1 MYDAIAEHKVT
12 HLCGAPIVMATLLN
26 APADEKK
33 PLPHVVEFF
42 TAAAPPPEAVLAA
55 MKEAGF
61 NVTHV
66 YGLTETYGPAVVNE
80 WHDDW
85 DALAARRAGRQES
98 APGRA
103 LSRARSARRA
113 RSRTPC
119 SRCRAT
125 ARRMGEVM
133 FRGNVVMKGYL
144 KNKTATEKAFAG
156 GWFHSGDLGV
166 MHPDGYIQ
174 LKDRSKD
181 IIISGGENISS
192 IEVEDALYKH
202 PAVQAAAVVAKP
214 DDKWGETPCAFVELK
229 PGKSATADELVA
241 WCRKQSR
248 GLQVPALR
256 GVRRTAEDHDRQDS
270 EIQAARDGE
279 GGVRKMADRFANYE
293 ELCKIYQKPRDFDIR
308 IKDTRS
314 CAAIIAPHGGKIEPA
329 TSEIAEEVASDTY
342 KLYCF
347 NGHVSKNNRSLHITS
362 HNFDEPECLK
372 LITECEIVLAIH
384 GRRDGKGQKD
394 VYLGGLDVPLVRSI
408 ANNLDAAQFS
418 SKCDGHKFPAIHVR
432 NICNRGRTRRG
443 AQLELPY
450 TLRMKLI
457 DDPARLGEFS
467 RAVRA
472 AINEHR

>member
-1 MYDAIAEHKVT
+1 M
-12 HLCGAPIVMATLLN
+12 
-26 APADEKK
+26 
-33 PLPHVVEFF
+33 
-42 TAAAPPPEAVLAA
+42 
-55 MKEAGF
+55 
-61 NVTHV
+61 
-66 YGLTETYGPAVVNE
+66 
-80 WHDDW
+80 
-85 DALAARRAGRQES
+85 
-98 APGRA
+98 
-103 LSRARSARRA
+103 
-113 RSRTPC
+113 
-119 SRCRAT
+119 
-125 ARRMGEVM
+125 
-133 FRGNVVMKGYL
+133 
-144 KNKTATEKAFAG
+144 
-156 GWFHSGDLGV
+156 
-166 MHPDGYIQ
+166 
-174 LKDRSKD
+174 
-181 IIISGGENISS
+181 
-192 IEVEDALYKH
+192 
-202 PAVQAAAVVAKP
+202 
-214 DDKWGETPCAFVELK
+214 
-229 PGKSATADELVA
+229 
-241 WCRKQSR
+241 
-248 GLQVPALR
+248 
-256 GVRRTAEDHDRQDS
+256 
-270 EIQAARDGE
+270 
-279 GGVRKMADRFANYE
+279 RKMADRFANYE

-314 CAAIIAPHGGKIEPA
+314 CAAIIALHGGKIEPA

-347 NGHVSKNNRSLHITS
+347 NGHVSKNNRNLHITS

-418 SKCDGHKFPAIHVR
+418 SKCDGHKFPATHVR